1 MYYFVII
8 VVTEERKYLLVYEVV
23 PEDTQMKTSYARNS
37 KLFEDIFWHKF
48 QNKDKKHNSLYFA
61 RKFALIFVLGHS
73 WSVRSPSL
81 DLWST
86 HFSLSS
92 VHSFLEF
99 RRAPER
105 VWKRTWISMKNSC
118 SSLVTGSL
126 EQQQQK
132 KKNNFSFLITHFVFP
147 FPFPIPAFSN
157 IGICLIFK
165 MGDFAAKRSS
175 RCHTVSFLEN
185 GSYRGQGSW
194 IETELNGPKLAQE
207 THTM

>member
-1 MYYFVII
+1 M

-48 QNKDKKHNSLYFA
+48 QNKDKKHNSLYFCA
-61 RKFALIFVLGHS
+61 KICSYICPWTFMICQEPIT
-73 WSVRSPSL
+73 WSVH
-81 DLWST
+81 WST

-126 EQQQQK
+126 EQQQQQQQK
-132 KKNNFSFLITHFVFP
+132 KNFSFLITHFVFP

-165 MGDFAAKRSS
+165 MAHFAAKRSS

-194 IETELNGPKLAQE
+194 MKTELNGPKLAQE

>member
-1 MYYFVII
+1 MICQEPI
-8 VVTEERKYLLVYEVV
+8 T
-23 PEDTQMKTSYARNS
+23 
-37 KLFEDIFWHKF
+37 
-48 QNKDKKHNSLYFA
+48 
-61 RKFALIFVLGHS
+61 
-73 WSVRSPSL
+73 WSVH
-81 DLWST
+81 WST

-132 KKNNFSFLITHFVFP
+132 RKNNFSFLITHFVFP

-165 MGDFAAKRSS
+165 MADFAAKRSS

-194 IETELNGPKLAQE
+194 MKTELNGPKLAQE
-207 THTM
+207 THTMLRNSYLSEVTLSRFFTSAVLPSIPVFAYLRSLAFLSLKKWIKRRWFGK